1 MSERFT
7 EYKIDEKGPANILG
21 HSKITKQRSH
31 VPGYQTLVLFTLEV
45 ILIFK
50 NI

>member
-1 MSERFT
+1 MAELLT
-7 EYKIDEKGPANILG
+7 KCKIDKKGPASILG

-31 VPGYQTLVLFTLEV
+31 LGILVLLTLES
-45 ILIFK
+45 ILIFL